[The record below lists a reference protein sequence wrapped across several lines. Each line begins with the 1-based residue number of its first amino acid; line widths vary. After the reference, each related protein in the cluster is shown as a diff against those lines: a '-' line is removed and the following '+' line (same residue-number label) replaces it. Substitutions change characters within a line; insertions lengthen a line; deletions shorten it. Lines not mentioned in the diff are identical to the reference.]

1 MEQLTR
7 LLTGQLAFVKAFLLF
22 GAPSTALA
30 LGEFQGCGSVSI
42 ACGSFCTAWEQCV
55 TGGGEGLCDEEWS
68 ALQSC
73 ISIPEVVVIG
83 TRIDTSIRH
92 RPPPPPP
99 PPPPPWPD
107 SSSPVPPDEDDDDED
122 EEEEEVQCGA
132 GSSGPVST
140 SVGTSVVHGNFS
152 ATQRYGAQMPGPVE
166 LGSAVQQ
173 SIIDANLPREANLR
187 DGSTA
192 NQKQGRYGVES
203 SYLFVNNTVVEYKTT
218 GCGPNDAC
226 CTTTFTAALDDGFWD
241 VTDLPWFGSYL
252 GCSAPDGIR
261 PNCEVTDGLPY
272 AFVPFTWT
280 IEYDN
285 PKRKRKKRKRK
296 DE

>member
-1 MEQLTR
+1 M
-7 LLTGQLAFVKAFLLF
+7 
-22 GAPSTALA
+22 
-30 LGEFQGCGSVSI
+30 
-42 ACGSFCTAWEQCV
+42 

-99 PPPPPWPD
+99 PPPPPWPNSPNGS
-107 SSSPVPPDEDDDDED
+107 SSSPAQPDKDDDGED
-122 EEEEEVQCGA
+122 EEEVVQCGA

-140 SVGTSVVHGNFS
+140 AVGAAIVDDN
-152 ATQRYGAQMPGPVE
+152 ATAATRYTLRQSGPVE
-166 LGSAVQQ
+166 LGPNVQKT
-173 SIIDANLPREANLR
+173 IIDANLPREARLR

-192 NQKQGRYGVES
+192 NQQKGRYGVES
-203 SYLFVNNTVVEYKTT
+203 SYLFVNNTVVEYETT
-218 GCGPNDAC
+218 DGCGPKDAC
-226 CTTTFTAALDDGFWD
+226 CTTTFTAAVDDGVWD
-241 VTDLPWFGSYL
+241 VIDIGLIAPVRTAV
-252 GCSAPDGIR
+252 GCTVPDGAGQ
-261 PNCEVTDGLPY
+261 NCEVFPGKPY

-285 PKRKRKKRKRK
+285 PKRKRK